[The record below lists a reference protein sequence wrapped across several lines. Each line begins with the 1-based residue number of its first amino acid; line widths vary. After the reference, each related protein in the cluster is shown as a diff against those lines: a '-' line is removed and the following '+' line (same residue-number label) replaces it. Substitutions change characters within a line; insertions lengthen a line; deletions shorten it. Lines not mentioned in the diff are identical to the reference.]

1 MKQILTLCEKC
12 HAVFEEHYSVKPY
25 CFNRATTK
33 PEKKCAHCKRNV
45 RDMGMYIIDKKR
57 R

>member
-1 MKQILTLCEKC
+1 MKRILTLCEKC

-25 CFNRATTK
+25 CYNRATTK
-33 PEKKCAHCKRNV
+33 PEKKCSHCKRNV